1 MSVQAD
7 LCASCEKCMQ
17 LVQASLNAQ
26 EALPSSM
33 KRLPCA
39 WELTRM
45 TGGEGV
51 ELRRFHNTLFLAMSF
66 LSLSLSLSNLPS
78 SGLGAPVA
86 HASSQSL
93 AYQHICWL
101 SPSRH

>member
-33 KRLPCA
+33 TRLPCA

-51 ELRRFHNTLFLAMSF
+51 ELRRFHNTLFLAMSL
-66 LSLSLSLSNLPS
+66 LSLSLSLSL
-78 SGLGAPVA
+78 
-86 HASSQSL
+86 SL
-93 AYQHICWL
+93 
-101 SPSRH
+101 